1 MIEQDYQK
9 IKQECHLLVGNARTQ
24 NPTLL
29 KTKSLELDYLQS

>member
-9 IKQECHLLVGNARTQ
+9 IKQECHLVGNAKTQ

-29 KTKSLELDYLQS
+29 KTKSLEVDYLQS